1 MTDTPSG
8 SPTQGAWTWEWS
20 DWLRTICRCMPGRDA
35 GRLIYLQLFFSDGFV
50 LTMMGTPPLIHWEI
64 LMIPQKIAR
73 IELGHI
79 LGHIGYIGA
88 IPDFQTDPDAD
99 QRLWR
104 FPILGV
110 PLNHPFWVGFSTIN
124 HRAIWDPL
132 FMNDVLGP
140 KVTWA
145 VMLLDFS
152 SRFPDLPEWH
162 VTQNL
167 HRRVCQFRSRFQ
179 RLIVLKGVQVTSFKH
194 ANSLHDFHL
203 GRLSEF
209 CGSFNT
215 LQSFFPSSCLV
226 LFG

>member
-1 MTDTPSG
+1 MLI
-8 SPTQGAWTWEWS
+8 S
-20 DWLRTICRCMPGRDA
+20 DCE
-35 GRLIYLQLFFSDGFV
+35 GF
-50 LTMMGTPPLIHWEI
+50 
-64 LMIPQKIAR
+64 QS
-73 IELGHI
+73 
-79 LGHIGYIGA
+79 
-88 IPDFQTDPDAD
+88 
-99 QRLWR
+99 
-104 FPILGV
+104 LGV